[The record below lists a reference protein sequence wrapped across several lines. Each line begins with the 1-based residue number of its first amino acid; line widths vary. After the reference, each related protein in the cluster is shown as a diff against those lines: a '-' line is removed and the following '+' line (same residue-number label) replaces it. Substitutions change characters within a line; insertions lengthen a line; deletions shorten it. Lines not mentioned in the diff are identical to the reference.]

1 VIAFCVRMECTQHAE
16 VLPVLQIWAPKALYP
31 RDPPAR
37 VFLGLTFC
45 RRCAHDT
52 TVATLVPPG
61 DWFPLLAE
69 FRRQRGGQRP
79 DFSTTTID
87 WIPLESAEA
96 LAFIATIPAPVKGI
110 VH

>member
-1 VIAFCVRMECTQHAE
+1 VRLECHRIAD
-16 VLPVLQIWAPKALYP
+16 VLPVQKIWAPKALYP

-37 VFLGLTFC
+37 VFMGLTFC
-45 RRCAHDT
+45 RRCAHET
-52 TVATLVPPG
+52 TVTELVPPG

-79 DFSTTTID
+79 DFSTTEIE
-87 WIPLESAEA
+87 WIPLESSEA
-96 LAFIATIPAPVKGI
+96 LAFIATIPAPEKGI